1 MTVLVADA
9 RANILDSRDTSHAQY
24 WSILTGPSNTVG
36 VCGQLFSPGPWHVLS
51 FVLWNPSGTLP
62 PSGVPHMWCSISRC
76 FSLFFQSVD
85 GRFLGCYCHWCRW
98 VVRFLDQW
106 WLKSGHINKRMYG
119 WFALCK
125 GPCEWLLCAGVLECV
140 SGRHGKIVCFSAL
153 SEVLTVAEAFRTT
166 LLKHLS
172 TGKVMKVHR
181 EEFCATSWLRGAAI
195 FFEFKHYKP
204 KKKKISTRHLALRVH
219 ALVREQ

>member
-24 WSILTGPSNTVG
+24 WSILTGPRNTVG
-36 VCGQLFSPGPWHVLS
+36 VCGELFSPWHVPS

-76 FSLFFQSVD
+76 FFCFFSVSGRVISGLLLSLMPLECSD
-85 GRFLGCYCHWCRW
+85 PW
-98 VVRFLDQW
+98 FLDQW
-106 WLKSGHINKRMYG
+106 WLKSGHVNKRMYG

-125 GPCEWLLCAGVLECV
+125 GPCKWLLCAGVLECV

-153 SEVLTVAEAFRTT
+153 SEVLPASIFP
-166 LLKHLS
+166 
-172 TGKVMKVHR
+172 HR
-181 EEFCATSWLRGAAI
+181 NSA
-195 FFEFKHYKP
+195 
-204 KKKKISTRHLALRVH
+204 
-219 ALVREQ
+219 